1 MTVSTGAGGGG
12 AVVVS
17 AGGFCGVQA
26 PARNAIITRLGI
38 QRFKFLAIL
47 YKSRDLPPGGAA
59 SSERLPVLRH
69 RADGGGPPGRSS
81 PGARGGEEAAGRP
94 GNLEACIGFIREGTR
109 PEGPL

>member
-38 QRFKFLAIL
+38 QRFKILAIL
-47 YKSRDLPPGGAA
+47 YKSRDLPPGDAGFVGQAVRPA
-59 SSERLPVLRH
+59 KT
-69 RADGGGPPGRSS
+69 GWM
-81 PGARGGEEAAGRP
+81 EAALRFG
-94 GNLEACIGFIREGTR
+94 
-109 PEGPL
+109 